1 MYIAVCECSFELDEY
16 GHWNAKNVY
25 PGINVVYSHYMRC
38 EPLIVHGQILISH

>member
-25 PGINVVYSHYMRC
+25 PSINMCILTICDVSH
-38 EPLIVHGQILISH
+38 